1 MAVLLSRLCFFLSFF
16 SLHFQGQLKV
26 VHKPLP
32 WFPRYW
38 HWAQF
43 CYAWAAESPPPTP
56 QFIMFGVEHLCNLLT
71 KRQQMWQHCSW
82 GLKAKV
88 TLVSPERLLRKGADV
103 WRQHIYGEGASDEWT
118 SPLNQISCK
127 WFCFLCHFVRPPHPF
142 KIACQVLNLI
152 HDIRQIFHIYWTW
165 NWRVHNEDYWG
176 RLAAE
181 SESGGDEDID

>member
-1 MAVLLSRLCFFLSFF
+1 MNGCPQQTMYFSFFF

-43 CYAWAAESPPPTP
+43 CYAWAAESPPPTIYHVWSRTSL
-56 QFIMFGVEHLCNLLT
+56 QFVDKEAADVAALLM
-71 KRQQMWQHCSW
+71 R
-82 GLKAKV
+82 LKAKV

-103 WRQHIYGEGASDEWT
+103 WKQHIYGEGASDEST

-127 WFCFLCHFVRPPHPF
+127 RFCFLCHFVPPTLSKLHA
-142 KIACQVLNLI
+142 KC
-152 HDIRQIFHIYWTW
+152 WT
-165 NWRVHNEDYWG
+165 
-176 RLAAE
+176 
-181 SESGGDEDID
+181 